1 MPPLGHRGLSEL
13 DATQRRDDMA
23 LLQDLLWPQRRRHK
37 LVGRY
42 PQRTERL
49 FDVVV
54 PWHDLGPL

>member
-1 MPPLGHRGLSEL
+1 
-13 DATQRRDDMA
+13 MA